1 MEREPNRLLQRLIA
15 EAGFTHKGLARRL
28 NDLGAARGLSG
39 LRYDHS
45 SVLRWIAGQRPRD
58 PVTGLLAEIF
68 ALRLGR
74 AVSPEDLGLSA
85 VLTPLDLGQEFDHTW
100 QEGISTVTAL
110 WRGDVERR
118 RFLLDS
124 TFAIGAGSAGAVRW
138 LTLPLEG
145 RPEGQGTR
153 RVGMDD
159 IAAIREV
166 TRSFGELDN
175 RFGGGRVRPA
185 VVKYLDTSVAPLLAD
200 GSYAE
205 NTGKALASAAA
216 ELTRLAGWMAYDL
229 EQHGLAQRYLIQA
242 LRLARG
248 AGDHGLG
255 GEILAGMSHQAV
267 YIGQPAHALDLAR
280 AAQLSARRAG
290 IFALLAETHVLEA
303 HAHAALDDR
312 AACASSL
319 HEAELS
325 FDRRRAGHE
334 PDWISYFDEAYL
346 AAKIAHCGRRA
357 GHGGARETLAG
368 DGRALRTRADVQPVA
383 ALGRTARLGGVG
395 GGLFRRGG
403 GAGAGEGP
411 GVGQDAVVRRRPAAQ
426 AGALRRRAVG
436 GGAERAG
443 EGARLRLSSI
453 FTERRPVGAALVRR
467 FL

>member
-45 SVLRWIAGQRPRD
+45 SVLRWLAGQRPRD

-74 AVSPEDLGLSA
+74 AVSPEDLGLPA
-85 VLTPLDLGQEFDHTW
+85 VLTPLDLGQEFNHTW

-110 WRGDVERR
+110 WRGDVE
-118 RFLLDS
+118 
-124 TFAIGAGSAGAVRW
+124 TKV
-138 LTLPLEG
+138 LTRLHL
-145 RPEGQGTR
+145 RDR
-153 RVGMDD
+153 
-159 IAAIREV
+159 
-166 TRSFGELDN
+166 
-175 RFGGGRVRPA
+175 GRVRRSAALADPSAGGPPRGAGHPARRHGRHRGDPGGHPVLRRAGQQVRRRQGPPA
-185 VVKYLDTSVAPLLAD
+185 VVKYLDTAVAPLLGD

-255 GEILAGMSHQAV
+255 GEILAGMSHQAI

-290 IFALLAETHVLEA
+290 VFALLAETHVLEA

-346 AAKIAHCGRRA
+346 SAKFAHCFRD
-357 GHGGARETLAG
+357 LG
-368 DGRALRTRADVQPVA
+368 DGPGAVRHARRSLEMDGRYVRGRMFNLSLLSAGLLASGELEEACSVAVEALALARGLESARTRSYVAD
-383 ALGRTARLGGVG
+383 
-395 GGLFRRGG
+395 
-403 GAGAGEGP
+403 
-411 GVGQDAVVRRRPAAQ
+411 
-426 AGALRRRAVG
+426 LRRRLDPHA
-436 GGAERAG
+436 AERPVV
-443 EGARLRLSSI
+443 ELN
-453 FTERRPVGAALVRR
+453 ERVRE
-467 FL
+467 LNPA